1 MGTTPDCFDAS
12 VEHVARRGREA
23 CEGIARAVRHIEAGR
38 DARGTGAALPE
49 VVETL
54 MTGGGRD
61 ERLAVAESF
70 HDFERALASLRAC
83 IVRTLVA
90 EYGLTFTQIAGML
103 RVSRQAVGR
112 LYRLSDGAG
121 IRLAGDGEE

>member
-1 MGTTPDCFDAS
+1 MATTPACFDAS
-12 VEHVARRGREA
+12 VERVARSGREA
-23 CEGIARAVRHIEAGR
+23 CEGIARAVRCIEAGR
-38 DARGTGAALPE
+38 DARGAGATLPE

-70 HDFERALASLRAC
+70 HDYERAMAHLRAC

-90 EYGLTFTQIAGML
+90 EHGLTFTQIAGML

-112 LYRLSDGAG
+112 LYRLADEVES
-121 IRLAGDGEE
+121 R